1 MTKNFK
7 KTIWLAILFAALTV
21 IVFGTS
27 YFKNQPPQKQSIF
40 SSLNFD
46 KISKIEIKDPQK
58 NVVLEKNGDE
68 WFVGETK
75 ADPELVKNLIKEVEK
90 IKDGELISTN
100 PEKKKNFGLDEKAT
114 QIKIYQDNSLALD
127 IFVGRFSPEQYGQYL
142 RKNNEDKVYLVKA
155 YLAPVIEQDF
165 RDLKIIKFQKEEIS
179 KLQWQ
184 YPKENFSLSKDKE
197 EWKINSKT
205 AKKEIV
211 ESFLNE
217 LVNLS
222 ATDLLTDKKDEDAGL
237 VKPQLKL
244 IVTADDKNNEI
255 LFGKEEQTKIY
266 LKIAGEKMVYLIDN
280 YLKDELFKKAK
291 DFE

>member
-1 MTKNFK
+1 MNKNFK
-7 KTIWLAILFAALTV
+7 KTIWLAILFVALMV
-21 IVFGTS
+21 IVFGIS
-27 YFKNQPPQKQSIF
+27 YFKNQPPQKQNIF

-46 KISKIEIKDPQK
+46 KISKIEIKESQK
-58 NVVLEKNGDE
+58 NVVLEKKGDG

-75 ADPELVKNLIKEVEK
+75 ANPELVKNLLKEVEK

-142 RKNNEDKVYLVKA
+142 RKNNEDKVYLVKT

-184 YPKENFSLSKDKE
+184 YPKEKFSLSKDKE
-197 EWKINSKT
+197 EWKINSKI
-205 AKKEIV
+205 AKKDIV

-244 IVTADDKNNEI
+244 IVTAGDKNNEI
-255 LFGKEEQTKIY
+255 LFGKEEQAKIY
-266 LKIAGEKMVYLIDN
+266 LKIVGEKMVYLIDN